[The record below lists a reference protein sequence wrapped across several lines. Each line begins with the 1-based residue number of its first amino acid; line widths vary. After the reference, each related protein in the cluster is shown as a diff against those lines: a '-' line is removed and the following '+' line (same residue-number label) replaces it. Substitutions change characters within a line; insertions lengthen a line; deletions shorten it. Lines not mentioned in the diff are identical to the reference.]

1 MLSVVFTSA
10 PNTQHPALRTFLAAA
25 SLPPFCSLMLR
36 LLGALRLHMFPG
48 PFTLTRP
55 FTFVQLLF
63 VLQLFMKLI
72 FSL

>member
-1 MLSVVFTSA
+1 
-10 PNTQHPALRTFLAAA
+10 
-25 SLPPFCSLMLR
+25 MLR